1 MFPVLFKLGP
11 ITIYTYGVFVFLGV
25 IASYLVCKKQAD
37 KEGISKK
44 IFSHIF
50 FWALVWGFLGARVVY
65 ILVEWKWFIGNPL
78 SIILSRSGFVFY
90 GGIVSGILTL
100 LILAKKHK
108 LNLLRVADIAA
119 LSIPLGHA
127 LGRIGCFCYGCC
139 YGRPTHSNWGILFPS
154 ESPAGL
160 SGTKVI
166 PTQLISALFLF
177 LIFFLLLIL
186 KKYKRFDGQ
195 ILLSYG
201 ICYGIFRFIIEFY
214 RGDPRGEIF
223 SLSTSQFAALGVI
236 IISIFFFLRWRKKAY
251 LITQEKK
258 V

>member
-1 MFPVLFKLGP
+1 MFPILFKLGP

-25 IASYLVCKKQAD
+25 IASYLVCKNQAD
-37 KEGISKK
+37 KEGISRK

-65 ILVEWKWFIGNPL
+65 ILVEWKWFLSNPL
-78 SIILSRSGFVFY
+78 SVILSRSGFVFY

-100 LILAKKHK
+100 LILAKKYK
-108 LNLLRVADIAA
+108 INLLRVADIAG
-119 LSIPLGHA
+119 LGIPLGHA

-139 YGRPTHSNWGILFPS
+139 YGKPTDSSWGILFPP

-160 SGTKVI
+160 LGVKVI

-177 LIFFLLLIL
+177 LFFFLLLIL
-186 KKYKRFDGQ
+186 KKHQRFDGQ

-201 ICYGIFRFIIEFY
+201 IGYGIFRFIIEFY
-214 RGDPRGEIF
+214 RGDLRGEIF
-223 SLSTSQFAALGVI
+223 SLSTSQFAALVVI
-236 IISIFFFLRWRKKAY
+236 IISIFFFFRLNHK
-251 LITQEKK
+251 
-258 V
+258 